1 MLMPLSRTRG
11 SAWIRL
17 VLLLALSGAGLAVTV
32 WWIRWPESTA
42 ALRGR
47 RVAEAQGCFACHG
60 VDGRGGRANP
70 GARSGEVPGWDGPT
84 MAALCRDREE
94 LAEWIDDG
102 RPARLAALAGVLPE
116 QPALPMPGYRDRLT
130 AAERRDLLTYLQVIS
145 GFGFEMSD
153 QVHEGWRTA
162 ERVGCF
168 DCHGPAGIG
177 GTPNPGSL
185 KGTVPA
191 WDGDDYRHLVQ
202 DEAEFRA
209 WTLDGT
215 LVRLEANPLARHFL
229 EAQVIKMPAYRAHLS
244 ERELEQLVA
253 YVNWRRQEQAGA
265 SAPEAGDLH
274 KILGVLPG
282 TGGSR

>member
-1 MLMPLSRTRG
+1 MPLTRTRG
-11 SAWIRL
+11 FAWIRIAL
-17 VLLLALSGAGLAVTV
+17 WLALAGAGLVVTV
-32 WWIRWPESTA
+32 WWIRRPESTA

-47 RVAEAQGCFACHG
+47 RVAQEQGCFACHG

-84 MAALCRDREE
+84 MAALCRDESE
-94 LAEWIDDG
+94 VAEWIDDG
-102 RPARLAALAGVLPE
+102 RPARLVALAAALAE
-116 QPALPMPGYRDRLT
+116 EPAVPMPAYRGRLSE
-130 AAERRDLLTYLQVIS
+130 AERSDLLTYLQVVS
-145 GFGFEMSD
+145 GFGLEMSD
-153 QVHEGWRTA
+153 PVYEGWRTA

-191 WDGDDYRHLVQ
+191 WDGEDYRHLVR

-209 WTLDGT
+209 WTLEGT
-215 LVRLEANPLARHFL
+215 LARLEANPLARHFL
-229 EAQVIKMPAYRAHLS
+229 ERQLIKMPAYRAHLS
-244 ERELEQLVA
+244 DTELDQLVA
-253 YVNWRRQEQAGA
+253 YVNWRRQEQSGPAK
-265 SAPEAGDLH
+265 PEQGDAH

-282 TGGSR
+282 AGRAK